1 MNAIEKLLQAWKDRG
16 HRMTKNREALLDLF
30 MTEKSPL
37 SVDEIQKRL
46 KRRHIEA
53 DPSTLYREMD
63 FLLTEGFLKE
73 VILDGPK
80 RRFEWTHRDH
90 HHHLYCEKCHR
101 IDEVEMDNELA
112 ELQAS
117 IQKKKKFQI
126 TSHTLEFFGLC
137 SDCRPR

>member
-1 MNAIEKLLQAWKDRG
+1 MNALEMLLKRWKERG
-16 HRMTKNREALLDLF
+16 HRMTKVREALLDLF
-30 MTEKSPL
+30 MTEKAPL
-37 SVDEIQKRL
+37 SVEEVQKRL
-46 KRRHIEA
+46 SRRKLKA

-90 HHHLYCEKCHR
+90 HHHLYCQKCKK
-101 IDEVEMDNELA
+101 IDEVEMDGELA
-112 ELQAS
+112 ALESA
-117 IQKKKKFQI
+117 IQKKKKFKI

-137 SDCRPR
+137 AHCSKA